1 MERSR
6 TRDLLPRLASS
17 PCTRRLVAMSLI
29 AVTAPLM
36 ARPTV
41 ASAQAAARPASRAP
55 LPLEGTRALR
65 FTATKGTWMSV
76 DVSPD
81 GQRLVVDLLG
91 DLYTLPIA
99 GGAATRLTSGLAHDA
114 QPRWSPDGQR
124 IAFITDRSGGNN
136 VWVIAADGR
145 DTVQLSKST
154 DDLYVSPEWTPDGK
168 YVAVTRSAQ
177 GGAPRIFL
185 YHVDGG
191 SGIQVIRD
199 PAQQMALGAAF
210 SPDGRYL
217 WYATR
222 QGVTSYNQI
231 FPSYQ
236 LAAYDRELGTV
247 STMTSRY
254 GAAFRPALSPDGKWL
269 AYGSRHEEK
278 TGLRLRDL
286 ATGDERWLA
295 YPIQRDNQEAVPE
308 IDVLPGYDFTPDS
321 KAIVIS
327 YGGELWRVPVDGS
340 AASKIP
346 FSIDV
351 DVAIGPEVKFQY
363 PIEDTPTIVASQ
375 IRDAVPSPDGRRV
388 AFSALGD
395 LYVMDL
401 PSGEPRRIAG
411 TPEGEYHPSW
421 SPDGQWVAYVT
432 WGAEGGHIHKV
443 RSDGR
448 GQPVRL
454 TREIATY
461 YGTQWSPDGARVVAM
476 QADARELRET
486 IQRFGGGQSARFVWV
501 GAEGGPVTRIRHAG
515 GLGDPHFTSDATRI
529 HAYGGQQGLVSF
541 RWDGTDLRQHV
552 RVTGQGEPGGGP
564 APNASTVRMAPRG
577 DLALAQVG
585 MDFYVVTVPM
595 VGGQVPVISVAAPDN
610 AATPVRRLSDIGGE
624 FPVWQSS
631 GRVVHWSIGNAL
643 VTYDLDRAKA
653 FDDSVRAARRAAA
666 AAPRD
671 TSARPAARD
680 TTSASYKPTEVRVR
694 VVAPRD
700 VPRGAVVLRGA
711 KAITM
716 KGNEVIDDADVV
728 VRDNRIA
735 AIGRRGAVEVP
746 SGARIIDVSGKV
758 IVPGFVDTHA
768 HFRHSPD
775 IHTAQPWALLANLAY
790 GVTTTR
796 DPQTGTT
803 DVLSYADRVTAGDIV
818 GPRIYSTGP
827 GVFAG
832 ERIRSLE
839 QARNVLKRYSDYYD
853 TKTIKMYGAGNRQVR
868 QWIMMAAREL
878 RLMPTTEAGLAFRT
892 NITMALD
899 GYSGVEH
906 NLPITPLFDDVLK
919 LFAASGT
926 VSTPT
931 LLVTYGGPWAEN
943 WYYTKE
949 NPNKDEKL
957 RRFTPNDDFDSKTRR
972 RGQGAGGSP
981 GPAGWFLDEE
991 YHFREH
997 ARAIRDLIAVGG
1009 KAGIGSHGQL
1019 QGLGYHWELWTVAS
1033 GGLTNHEAL
1042 RVATSMGAEAL
1053 GLERDL
1059 GSLEP
1064 GKLADLLVL
1073 DGDPLAN
1080 IRNTNTVRHVMRN
1093 GRLYDGNT
1101 LDEQWPRQRALPP
1114 QPWRQPAPQVNAGVR
1129 D

>member
-1 MERSR
+1 MMLRRHS
-6 TRDLLPRLASS
+6 
-17 PCTRRLVAMSLI
+17 RLVPLAATLVWAVVGPAAARSLQ
-29 AVTAPLM
+29 
-36 ARPTV
+36 
-41 ASAQAAARPASRAP
+41 AQVPATPAARPASRAP
-55 LPLEGTRALR
+55 LPLEAARHLR
-65 FTATKGTWMSV
+65 YTATKGSWMSV

-91 DLYTLPIA
+91 DLYTIPIA
-99 GGAATRLTSGLAHDA
+99 GGAATRLTSGMAHDA
-114 QPRWSPDGQR
+114 QPRWSPDGKQV
-124 IAFITDRSGGNN
+124 AFISDRSGGNN
-136 VWVIAADGR
+136 LWVISADGR
-145 DTVQLSKST
+145 DTLQLSKTT
-154 DDLYVSPEWTPDGK
+154 DDLFVSPEWTPDGK
-168 YVAVTRSAQ
+168 YVAVTRSVQ
-177 GGAPRIFL
+177 GAPKIFL

-191 SGIQVIRD
+191 AGVQVIRE
-199 PAQQMALGAAF
+199 PAPMSAIGATF
-210 SPDGRYL
+210 SPDGRYM

-222 QGVTSYNQI
+222 QATWTYNAI
-231 FPSYQ
+231 FPQFQ
-236 LAAYDRELGTV
+236 LASYDRELGT
-247 STMTSRY
+247 TTPMTARY
-254 GAAFRPALSPDGKWL
+254 GSAFRPAVSPDGKLL
-269 AYGSRHEEK
+269 AYGSRYEEK

-286 ATGDERWLA
+286 ATGEERWLA
-295 YPIQRDNQEAVPE
+295 YPIQRDNQEAMIE
-308 IDVLPGYDFTPDS
+308 TDALPGYDFTPDS

-327 YGGELWRVPVDGS
+327 YGGEIWRVPVDGS
-340 AASKIP
+340 AATRIP

-375 IRDAVPSPDGRRV
+375 IRDAVPSPDGKRI

-401 PSGEPRRIAG
+401 PSGEPRKIAG
-411 TPEGEYHPSW
+411 TSEGEYHPSW
-421 SPDGQWVAYVT
+421 SPDGAWVAYVT
-432 WGAEGGHIHKV
+432 WTNDGGHIHKV
-443 RSDGR
+443 RADGR

-454 TREIATY
+454 TRETATY
-461 YGTQWSPDGARVVAM
+461 YATQWSPDGTRIVAM
-476 QADARELRET
+476 QADARELRESL
-486 IQRFGGGQSARFVWV
+486 QRFGGGQAARFVWV
-501 GAEGGPVTRIRHAG
+501 PAEGGAVTRIRAAG

-529 HAYGGQQGLVSF
+529 FAYGGGDGLVSF
-541 RWDGTDLRQHV
+541 RWDGTDQRAHV
-552 RVTGQGEPGGGP
+552 KVTGQGQPGGGP
-564 APNASTVRMAPRG
+564 APNANTVRMAPKG

-585 MDFYVVTVPM
+585 SDFYVVTVPL
-595 VGGQVPVISVAAPDN
+595 VGGQVPTISVATPESAP
-610 AATPVRRLSDIGGE
+610 TPVRRLSDIGGE

-666 AAPRD
+666 ATPAAPAAPGDTARRAAPRD
-671 TSARPAARD
+671 T
-680 TTSASYKPTEVRVR
+680 TTATYKPTEIRVR
-694 VVAPRD
+694 VTGARD
-700 VPRGAVVLRGA
+700 IPRGAVVLRGG

-716 KGNEVIDDADVV
+716 KGTEVIDDADVV
-728 VRDNRIA
+728 VRDNRIVA
-735 AIGRRGAVEVP
+735 VGKRGSVEVP
-746 SGARIIDVSGKV
+746 QGARIIDVTGKT

-775 IHTAQPWALLANLAY
+775 IHTVQPWALLANLAY

-796 DPQTGTT
+796 DPQTGST
-803 DVLSYADRVTAGDIV
+803 DVLSYADRVTTGDLV

-832 ERIRSLE
+832 ERIRSLD
-839 QARNVLKRYSDYYD
+839 QARNVLKRYSAYYD

-868 QWIMMAAREL
+868 QWIMMAAKEL

-892 NITMALD
+892 NITMAID

-906 NLPITPLFDDVLK
+906 NLPITPLFDDVIK
-919 LFAASGT
+919 LFATSGT

-931 LLVTYGGPWAEN
+931 LLVTYGGPWMEN
-943 WYYTKE
+943 YYYTKE
-949 NPNKDEKL
+949 NPNKDPKL
-957 RRFTPNDDFDSKTRR
+957 RRFTPDDDLDSKTRR

-981 GPAGWFLDEE
+981 GPGGWFLDEE
-991 YHFREH
+991 YNATAH
-997 ARAIRDLIAVGG
+997 AGVIRDLIAAGG

-1033 GGLTNHEAL
+1033 GGLTNHDAL
-1042 RVATSMGAEAL
+1042 RVATIMGAEAL
-1053 GLERDL
+1053 GLEKDL

-1080 IRNTNTVRHVMRN
+1080 IRNSNTVRQVMRN
-1093 GRLYDGNT
+1093 GRLYDGNS
-1101 LDEQWPRQRALPP
+1101 LDEVWPRQKALPP

-1129 D
+1129 P

>member
-1 MERSR
+1 MTLSSRSPS
-6 TRDLLPRLASS
+6 LLRAARAARMATAVALAL
-17 PCTRRLVAMSLI
+17 PVLPAL
-29 AVTAPLM
+29 
-36 ARPTV
+36 
-41 ASAQAAARPASRAP
+41 ASAQSPARPASRAP
-55 LPLEGTRALR
+55 LPLEEGRHLR
-65 FTATKGTWMSV
+65 FTANKGSWMSV

-91 DLYTLPIA
+91 DLYTIPIT
-99 GGAATRLTSGLAHDA
+99 GGAATRLTSGMAHDA
-114 QPRWSPDGQR
+114 QPRWSPDGKR
-124 IAFITDRSGGNN
+124 IAFISDRSGGNN
-136 VWVIAADGR
+136 LWVIAADGR
-145 DTVQLSKST
+145 DTLQLSKTT
-154 DDLYVSPEWTPDGK
+154 DDMFVSPEWTPDGK
-168 YVAVTRSAQ
+168 YVAVTRSVQ
-177 GGAPRIFL
+177 GAPKIFL

-191 SGIQVIRD
+191 AGVQVIRE
-199 PAQQMALGAAF
+199 PVAQSALGAAF
-210 SPDGRYL
+210 SPDGRML

-222 QGVTSYNQI
+222 QGVFSYNQI

-247 STMTSRY
+247 TTMTSRY
-254 GAAFRPALSPDGKWL
+254 GAAFRPAISPDGKLL
-269 AYGSRHEEK
+269 AYGSRYENK

-286 ATGDERWLA
+286 ASGEERWLA
-295 YPIQRDNQEAVPE
+295 YPIQRDNQEAMLE
-308 IDVLPGYDFTPDS
+308 IDALPGYDFTPDS
-321 KAIVIS
+321 KAVVIS
-327 YGGELWRVPVDGS
+327 YGGEIWRVPVDGS
-340 AASKIP
+340 AATKIP
-346 FSIDV
+346 FTIDV

-363 PIEDTPTIVASQ
+363 PIEDTPTIIATQ
-375 IRDAVPSPDGRRV
+375 IRDGVPSPDGKRY

-401 PSGEPRRIAG
+401 PSGEPRKVAG
-411 TPEGEYHPSW
+411 AAEGEFHPAW
-421 SPDGQWVAYVT
+421 SPDGLWIAYVT
-432 WGAEGGHIHKV
+432 WTNDGGHIYKM
-443 RSDGR
+443 RADGR

-454 TREIATY
+454 TREPATY
-461 YGTQWSPDGARVVAM
+461 YGTQWSPDGARIVAM

-486 IQRFGGGQSARFVWV
+486 LQRFGGGQSARFVWV
-501 GAEGGPVTRIRHAG
+501 PAEGGAVTRIRDAG
-515 GLGDPHFTSDATRI
+515 TLGEPHFASDATRI
-529 HAYGGQQGLVSF
+529 FAYGGSDGLVSF
-541 RWDGTDLRQHV
+541 RWDGTDLRAHV
-552 RVTGQGEPGGGP
+552 KVTGAAAPGGGP
-564 APNASTVRMAPRG
+564 APNAGSVRMAPRG

-585 MDFYVVTVPM
+585 SDFYAVTVPL
-595 VGGQVPVISVAAPDN
+595 VGGQVPTISVATPESAP
-610 AATPVRRLSDIGGE
+610 TPVRRLSDIGGE
-624 FPVWQSS
+624 FPAWQAN

-666 AAPRD
+666 APATPGDTTRRATPRD
-671 TSARPAARD
+671 T
-680 TTSASYKPTEVRVR
+680 TTATYKPTEVRVN
-694 VVAPRD
+694 VVGQRD
-700 VPRGAVVLRGA
+700 IPRGTVVLRGG

-716 KGNEVIDDADVV
+716 KGNEVVEDADVV
-728 VRDNRIA
+728 VRDNRIVA
-735 AIGRRGAVEVP
+735 VGKRGSVEVP
-746 SGARIIDVSGKV
+746 QGARIIDVTGKT
-758 IVPGFVDTHA
+758 IIPGFVDTHA

-775 IHTAQPWALLANLAY
+775 IHTVQPWALLANLAY

-803 DVLSYADRVTAGDIV
+803 DVLSYADRVTTGDLV

-832 ERIRSLE
+832 ERLRSLE
-839 QARNVLKRYSDYYD
+839 QTRNVLKRYSDYYH
-853 TKTIKMYGAGNRQVR
+853 TNTLKMYGAGNRQVR

-906 NLPITPLFDDVLK
+906 NLPITPLYDDVIK

-931 LLVTYGGPWAEN
+931 LLVTYGGPWVEN
-943 WYYTKE
+943 YYYTKE
-949 NPNKDEKL
+949 NPNKDPKL
-957 RRFTPNDDFDSKTRR
+957 RRFTPDDDLDSKTRR

-991 YHFREH
+991 YNFTEH
-997 ARAIRDLIAVGG
+997 AKVIRDLLAAGG

-1033 GGLTNHEAL
+1033 GGIANHDAL
-1042 RVATSMGAEAL
+1042 RVATIMGAEAL
-1053 GLERDL
+1053 GLEKDL

-1080 IRNTNTVRHVMRN
+1080 IRNSNTIRQVMRN
-1093 GRLYDGNT
+1093 GRLYNGDT
-1101 LDEQWPRQRALPP
+1101 LDEVWPRQRTLPP
-1114 QPWRQPAPQVNAGVR
+1114 QPWRQPAPAVNAGVR
-1129 D
+1129 